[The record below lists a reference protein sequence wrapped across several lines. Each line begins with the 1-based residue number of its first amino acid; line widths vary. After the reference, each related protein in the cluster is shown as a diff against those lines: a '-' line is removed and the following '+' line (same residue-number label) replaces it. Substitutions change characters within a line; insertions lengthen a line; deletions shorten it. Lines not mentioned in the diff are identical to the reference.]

1 MKIKRVD
8 NKHMAIH
15 TKAKA
20 KIRIKNNSGIRK
32 KTERAYTIQ
41 GNVTGRKTGAGN
53 KIETDK
59 VTDKRNLLQDKKL
72 AGMAGKNRQAVTGKG
87 IQAGQTVKGAAT
99 EKLWK
104 ETDSREE
111 TRDSTIQEMEKYARY
126 RTIKA
131 KRWKGSIKKPA
142 ALKIAGAA
150 VSQTAMK
157 QMEGGE
163 EIRNSCMTAAVL
175 SIPTVN
181 AAKAGK
187 RLFQTETVKA
197 KEQKI
202 RQVQAGSRVKKR
214 ETTDYIKTA
223 KDKTAKTFVIE
234 NKYNAEAQTVQQ
246 TDTRANTQRE
256 EKKTE
261 EPAKGKRS
269 QTIRKKPAAE
279 VRTVSVV
286 NMAGHI
292 QTVKKQKEKQKQVQI
307 GSQIKQKETLNNIKM
322 AYKTVP
328 EAGYRTENAGVQK
341 AVVKIISQKTVDAH
355 IASSFLE
362 TDTQKLADRHG
373 KKAMIQSMY
382 KTGDIKAKLPV
393 NEMVLKEDGSNSKEP
408 SKSIDLKN
416 HKKQKQFS
424 LNKVIHTTGN
434 YVMNKEKTDEK
445 PIDKEQKKQPDHI
458 KIKKVSVKEKIKKD
472 KKRNKTRKVQTAIS
486 TEYGRDRERNRKEYH
501 TRDKGE
507 RKENIKK
514 RMVQIVVDRLRQ
526 EENKENAG
534 KILKDVV
541 KVRFFIL
548 VKQIVRYVGLFF
560 LAVSVMVAMVLL
572 PVILVIAVLYNSPF
586 AIFFPSISSGDTT
599 QDVLSAYVEEFN
611 QEVDRE
617 VSDCAGYNS
626 SQKIYV
632 NSGGIQITDNY
643 YDILAVYMVK
653 HGIGD
658 TATDMTDQA
667 KQKLEAVFDDMC
679 SYYVTSSTVPV
690 RNADG
695 TVTVSTA
702 KYVNIVLKN
711 WQDMVPVYNFNDKEQ
726 ELLAEIMKPEYLALL
741 GYGENVGN
749 GNQRPGILPEQ
760 YQAVLDTVSDE
771 NGRKVLEF
779 AFSKVGYPYSQALRD
794 SGTYFDCSSLAYYA
808 WRNAGVTIMYHGA
821 NTAAAEGQYCYDNNL
836 LVHYDEMQP
845 GDLIFY
851 SYQSNGRFMDISH
864 VAIYAGNGM
873 VVEAA
878 NTNLGVVYRPVQGRD
893 SIVFIGRPR

>member
-1 MKIKRVD
+1 
-8 NKHMAIH
+8 MAIH

-20 KIRIKNNSGIRK
+20 KIRIKSNSGIRK

-41 GNVTGRKTGAGN
+41 GNVTGRKTWAGN

-72 AGMAGKNRQAVTGKG
+72 TGMAGKNRQMVTGKG
-87 IQAGQTVKGAAT
+87 IQAGQTVKWAVT
-99 EKLWK
+99 KKLWK

-111 TRDSTIQEMEKYARY
+111 TRDSASQEMERYARY
-126 RTIKA
+126 QTIKA
-131 KRWKGSIKKPA
+131 KRWKGNIKKPA
-142 ALKIAGAA
+142 VLKIAGAA

-163 EIRNSCMTAAVL
+163 ETRNSCMTAAVL
-175 SIPTVN
+175 SISAVN
-181 AAKAGK
+181 ATKAGK

-214 ETTDYIKTA
+214 ETTNYIKTT
-223 KDKTAKTFVIE
+223 KDKTAKIFVIE

-246 TDTRANTQRE
+246 TDTRANTQME

-261 EPAKGKRS
+261 EPAKGKQP
-269 QTIRKKPAAE
+269 QTIRKKTAAE
-279 VRTVSVV
+279 VHTVSVV

-292 QTVKKQKEKQKQVQI
+292 QTVKRQKEKQKQVQI

-322 AYKTVP
+322 AYKTIP
-328 EAGYRTENAGVQK
+328 EAGYRTGNTGVQK
-341 AVVKIISQKTVDAH
+341 AVVKIISQKTADAH

-393 NEMVLKEDGSNSKEP
+393 NEMVPKEDGNNSKEP
-408 SKSIDLKN
+408 LKSIDLKN
-416 HKKQKQFS
+416 HKNQKQS
-424 LNKVIHTTGN
+424 SVNEGIHTKGN
-434 YVMNKEKTDEK
+434 YVINIKKTDEK
-445 PIDKEQKKQPDHI
+445 PIDKKQKKQPDHI
-458 KIKKVSVKEKIKKD
+458 KIKRVSVKEKIKKD
-472 KKRNKTRKVQTAIS
+472 KERSKTRKVQIVIS
-486 TEYGRDRERNRKEYH
+486 TNYGHDRKRTRKEYQ
-501 TRDKGE
+501 RDKGE
-507 RKENIKK
+507 RKENTKK
-514 RMVQIVVDRLRQ
+514 RMVQIVVERLRQ

-679 SYYVTSSTVPV
+679 NYYVTSSTVPV

-711 WQDMVPVYNFNDKEQ
+711 WQDMVSAYNFNDKEQ

-741 GYGENVGN
+741 GYGENGGN
-749 GNQRPGILPEQ
+749 GNQRPGILPGQ

-808 WRNAGVTIMYHGA
+808 WRNAGITIMYHGA